1 MRVLFVATPLI
12 GHAFPMLP
20 LALHL
25 RATGHEVVL
34 ASGDE
39 VVTVLRDRLPTV
51 TVADPMSARVP

>member
-1 MRVLFVATPLI
+1 MLFVATPLI